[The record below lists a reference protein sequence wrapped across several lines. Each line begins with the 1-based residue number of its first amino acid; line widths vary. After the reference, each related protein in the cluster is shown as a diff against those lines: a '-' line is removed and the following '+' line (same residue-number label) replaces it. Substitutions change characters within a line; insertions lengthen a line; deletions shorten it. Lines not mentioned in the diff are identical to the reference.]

1 MLMKLVWGVFKPIV
15 SGILSRL
22 PDAPDPVSVVMP
34 WPNWLPFAPFAV
46 VLATT
51 LIVATAALG
60 LRFIRWVY
68 GLIPFVQ

>member
-34 WPNWLPFAPFAV
+34 WPNWLPFVPFGV

-51 LIVATAALG
+51 LIVATSALG